1 MELSGE
7 EKKLQALFSELK
19 AADEQTTPH
28 FGATWNRAQ
37 VAPRRGRVFNP
48 VFVAATLLLVFGVM
62 AFAVWSRLARTAP
75 SPQPIFAQT
84 PQIPGS
90 TAATGTSSNPAPES
104 ALPKPKNV
112 VIASH
117 RNKAMSQRNA
127 QRNAMLA
134 ANRKLQK
141 YAKSIANWTSPT
153 SALLESP
160 TDEIFGSLPELNQ
173 SATELKSFLP
183 SRPN

>member
-37 VAPRRGRVFNP
+37 IAPRRVRIFNP
-48 VFVAATLLLVFGVM
+48 AFVAAALLLVFGVV
-62 AFAVWSRLARTAP
+62 AFAVWSRHSRTAT
-75 SPQPIFAQT
+75 SPQPVIAT
-84 PQIPGS
+84 APQNPGS
-90 TAATGTSSNPAPES
+90 TAGAEAPPAPTSETP
-104 ALPKPKNV
+104 LPQPKTAV
-112 VIASH
+112 VLS
-117 RNKAMSQRNA
+117 RNKTTGQRNV
-127 QRNAMLA
+127 MLSA

-141 YAKSIANWTSPT
+141 DAKSIASWTSPT

-160 TDEIFGSLPELNQ
+160 SDEIFSSLPELNQ
-173 SATELKSFLP
+173 SATQLKSFLP
-183 SRPN
+183 SRSN